1 MRFTTIALFLVFFGF
16 AQLLEA
22 QEERTPQL
30 PDWVIFLAQLGDF
43 YQQWCEDQG
52 AEYARDPNHQLGIGG
67 QWKCYLDVPERPRQ
81 G

>member
-1 MRFTTIALFLVFFGF
+1 MKHAILIAALCMPLSAMG
-16 AQLLEA
+16 QN
-22 QEERTPQL
+22 EETPQL

-52 AEYARDPNHQLGIGG
+52 AEYKRDPNHQLWNGG
-67 QWKCYLDVPERPRQ
+67 QWKCYLNVPEPSQR